1 MKRNDE
7 KIESEA
13 KQILKIIKRKQMNRL
28 QIGIQQD
35 VCANAARQTG
45 DICLGELFAVNDKN
59 FEQIA

>member
-45 DICLGELFAVNDKN
+45 DICLGELLAVKDKN